1 MSIYNKV
8 TNSVADAVSKIMNE
22 KLHPN
27 QQKLDVH
34 EPEKDKLTAHDFKK
48 LRAKKEM
55 ETGIKREIAADRL
68 EQKAK
73 KKMEEES
80 EQIQEYT
87 SVGGKYVHRQKEVK
101 DAEAG
106 VTDWDKEEKMAKDA
120 DKPAT
125 KKRAYGA
132 HQNRRTNTKLYKE
145 MIESLKT
152 GGIKSLFKTI
162 EEGKIELNE
171 DNLDSIAK
179 KHGME
184 LKKTTYGAGMKH
196 PTHGEVSI
204 NRYGEWNHYPAGSKS
219 SKAHGN
225 STDNFV
231 SLDKHLSSLKEEASQ
246 EEFTKEMQDQK
257 AKFDGKK
264 KTADIAKPSVQA
276 VQQEAKLNEGI
287 TVKKEYDDKKEAEH
301 GVYHNGKKIGYIVHN
316 KKQDTHTAYHSPQG
330 DPEDQDYGQIDDFH
344 QHHAA
349 VSQIRHSAGVSP
361 KEMHEATH
369 NEIQV
374 IDMTDGSQ
382 KPVINIVDLEEK
394 SLTEPEMKKKEEV
407 VKSMK
412 KGIAGFKERYGDR
425 AKSVMYATATRIAKD
440 KA

>member
-1 MSIYNKV
+1 MSVYNKV

-34 EPEKDKLTAHDFKK
+34 EPEKDKLTAKDFEMLRKGKK
-48 LRAKKEM
+48 AVK
-55 ETGIKREIAADRL
+55 
-68 EQKAK
+68 
-73 KKMEEES
+73 EES
-80 EQIQEYT
+80 EQIKEYT

-120 DKPAT
+120 DKPAA

-145 MIESLKT
+145 MIESLKA

-162 EEGKIELNE
+162 EESKVELNE
-171 DNLDSIAK
+171 DNLGAIAK

-184 LKKTTYGAGMKH
+184 FNRTTYGAGMKH
-196 PTHGEVSI
+196 PKHGEVSI
-204 NRYGEWNHYPAGSKS
+204 NRYGEWNHKGKT
-219 SKAHGN
+219 GD
-225 STDNFV
+225 STNKFA

-246 EEFTKEMQDQK
+246 EEFTKELADQK

-264 KTADIAKPSVQA
+264 KTADVAKPSVQA
-276 VQQEAKLNEGI
+276 VQN
-287 TVKKEYDDKKEAEH
+287 
-301 GVYHNGKKIGYIVHN
+301 
-316 KKQDTHTAYHSPQG
+316 
-330 DPEDQDYGQIDDFH
+330 
-344 QHHAA
+344 
-349 VSQIRHSAGVSP
+349 
-361 KEMHEATH
+361 EATH
-369 NEIQV
+369 TEIQMV
-374 IDMTDGSQ
+374 DLTDASQ
-382 KPVINIVDLEEK
+382 KPQISTVDLEEK
-394 SLTEPEMKKKEEV
+394 HLTPAETAKKEEV

-425 AKSVMYATATRIAKD
+425 AKSVMYSTATKTAKE

>member
-1 MSIYNKV
+1 MSVYNKV

-34 EPEKDKLTAHDFKK
+34 EPEKDKLTSKDFEMLRKGKK
-48 LRAKKEM
+48 AVK
-55 ETGIKREIAADRL
+55 
-68 EQKAK
+68 
-73 KKMEEES
+73 EES
-80 EQIQEYT
+80 EQIKEYT
-87 SVGGKYVHRQKEVK
+87 SVGGKFVHRQKEVK

-120 DKPAT
+120 DKPAA

-162 EEGKIELNE
+162 EEGKVELNE

-184 LKKTTYGAGMKH
+184 FKKTTYGAGMKH

-225 STDNFV
+225 STDNFA

-246 EEFTKEMQDQK
+246 EEFTKEMEDQK

-264 KTADIAKPSVQA
+264 KGADFSKPPVH
-276 VQQEAKLNEGI
+276 
-287 TVKKEYDDKKEAEH
+287 TVKQEEVE
-301 GVYHNGKKIGYIVHN
+301 
-316 KKQDTHTAYHSPQG
+316 
-330 DPEDQDYGQIDDFH
+330 ID
-344 QHHAA
+344 
-349 VSQIRHSAGVSP
+349 
-361 KEMHEATH
+361 EATH
-369 NEIQV
+369 TEIQV

-382 KPVINIVDLEEK
+382 KPVINVVDLEEK
-394 SLTEPEMKKKEEV
+394 SLTEPEMKKKEEI

-425 AKSVMYATATRIAKD
+425 AKSVIYATATKTAKE

>member
-34 EPEKDKLTAHDFKK
+34 EPEKDKLTSKDFEMLRKGKK
-48 LRAKKEM
+48 AVK
-55 ETGIKREIAADRL
+55 
-68 EQKAK
+68 
-73 KKMEEES
+73 EES

-87 SVGGKYVHRQKEVK
+87 SVGGKFVHRQKEVK

-120 DKPAT
+120 DKPAA

-162 EEGKIELNE
+162 EEGKIE
-171 DNLDSIAK
+171 
-179 KHGME
+179 
-184 LKKTTYGAGMKH
+184 
-196 PTHGEVSI
+196 
-204 NRYGEWNHYPAGSKS
+204 
-219 SKAHGN
+219 
-225 STDNFV
+225 
-231 SLDKHLSSLKEEASQ
+231 EEASQ

-264 KTADIAKPSVQA
+264 KGADFSKPPVY
-276 VQQEAKLNEGI
+276 
-287 TVKKEYDDKKEAEH
+287 TVKQEEV
-301 GVYHNGKKIGYIVHN
+301 G
-316 KKQDTHTAYHSPQG
+316 
-330 DPEDQDYGQIDDFH
+330 ID
-344 QHHAA
+344 
-349 VSQIRHSAGVSP
+349 
-361 KEMHEATH
+361 EATH
-369 NEIQV
+369 TEIQV

-382 KPVINIVDLEEK
+382 KPVINVVDLEEK

-425 AKSVMYATATRIAKD
+425 AKSVMYATATKIAKD

>member
-48 LRAKKEM
+48 LRAMKKE
-55 ETGIKREIAADRL
+55 ET
-68 EQKAK
+68 
-73 KKMEEES
+73 
-80 EQIQEYT
+80 EQIDEYT

-120 DKPAT
+120 DKPAA

-162 EEGKIELNE
+162 EEGKVELNE

-204 NRYGEWNHYPAGSKS
+204 NRYGEWNHYPVGSKS
-219 SKAHGN
+219 SKAHGDSSN
-225 STDNFV
+225 NFS
-231 SLDKHLSSLKEEASQ
+231 SLSKHLASLKEEASQ
-246 EEFTKEMQDQK
+246 EEFTKELADQK

-264 KTADIAKPSVQA
+264 KGADVAAPASQGV
-276 VQQEAKLNEGI
+276 VD
-287 TVKKEYDDKKEAEH
+287 VKE
-301 GVYHNGKKIGYIVHN
+301 
-316 KKQDTHTAYHSPQG
+316 S
-330 DPEDQDYGQIDDFH
+330 
-344 QHHAA
+344 
-349 VSQIRHSAGVSP
+349 
-361 KEMHEATH
+361 TH

-382 KPVINIVDLEEK
+382 KPVINIVELEEK
-394 SLTEPEMKKKEEV
+394 SLTEPEAKKKEEV

-412 KGIAGFKERYGDR
+412 KGLAGFKERYGDR
-425 AKSVMYATATRIAKD
+425 AKSVMYATATKIAKD

>member
-1 MSIYNKV
+1 MSVYNKV

-55 ETGIKREIAADRL
+55 ETGIKKEIAADRL

-73 KKMEEES
+73 KKMEEEA
-80 EQIQEYT
+80 EQLQEYQ
-87 SVGGKYVHRQKEVK
+87 SK
-101 DAEAG
+101 DGVYKHQGTYGRAKDMEAG
-106 VTDWDKEEKMAKDA
+106 ETDWDKEDKLARSLL
-120 DKPAT
+120 KPAA

-145 MIESLKT
+145 MIESLKA

-162 EEGKIELNE
+162 AENKIE
-171 DNLDSIAK
+171 
-179 KHGME
+179 
-184 LKKTTYGAGMKH
+184 
-196 PTHGEVSI
+196 
-204 NRYGEWNHYPAGSKS
+204 
-219 SKAHGN
+219 
-225 STDNFV
+225 
-231 SLDKHLSSLKEEASQ
+231 EEASQ
-246 EEFTKEMQDQK
+246 EEFTKELADQK

-264 KTADIAKPSVQA
+264 KTADVAKPAVQA
-276 VQQEAKLNEGI
+276 VQN
-287 TVKKEYDDKKEAEH
+287 
-301 GVYHNGKKIGYIVHN
+301 
-316 KKQDTHTAYHSPQG
+316 
-330 DPEDQDYGQIDDFH
+330 
-344 QHHAA
+344 
-349 VSQIRHSAGVSP
+349 
-361 KEMHEATH
+361 EATH
-369 NEIQV
+369 TEIQV

-394 SLTEPEMKKKEEV
+394 ALTEPETKKKEEV

-412 KGIAGFKERYGDR
+412 KGLSGFKERYGNR
-425 AKSVMYATATRIAKD
+425 AKSVIYATATKIAKE

>member
-48 LRAKKEM
+48 LRAMKKE
-55 ETGIKREIAADRL
+55 ET
-68 EQKAK
+68 
-73 KKMEEES
+73 
-80 EQIQEYT
+80 EQIDEYT

-120 DKPAT
+120 DKPAA

-162 EEGKIELNE
+162 EEGKVE
-171 DNLDSIAK
+171 
-179 KHGME
+179 
-184 LKKTTYGAGMKH
+184 
-196 PTHGEVSI
+196 
-204 NRYGEWNHYPAGSKS
+204 
-219 SKAHGN
+219 
-225 STDNFV
+225 
-231 SLDKHLSSLKEEASQ
+231 EEASQ
-246 EEFTKEMQDQK
+246 EEFTKELADQK

-264 KTADIAKPSVQA
+264 KGADVAAPASQGV
-276 VQQEAKLNEGI
+276 VD
-287 TVKKEYDDKKEAEH
+287 VKE
-301 GVYHNGKKIGYIVHN
+301 
-316 KKQDTHTAYHSPQG
+316 S
-330 DPEDQDYGQIDDFH
+330 
-344 QHHAA
+344 
-349 VSQIRHSAGVSP
+349 
-361 KEMHEATH
+361 TH

-382 KPVINIVDLEEK
+382 KPVINIVELEEK
-394 SLTEPEMKKKEEV
+394 SLTEPEAKKKEEV

-412 KGIAGFKERYGDR
+412 KGLAGFKERYGDR

>member
-8 TNSVADAVSKIMNE
+8 TNSVAEAVSKIMNE

-34 EPEKDKLTAHDFKK
+34 EPEKDKLTSKDFEMLRKGKK
-48 LRAKKEM
+48 AVK
-55 ETGIKREIAADRL
+55 
-68 EQKAK
+68 
-73 KKMEEES
+73 EES

-120 DKPAT
+120 DKPAA

-162 EEGKIELNE
+162 EEGKVELNE

-184 LKKTTYGAGMKH
+184 FKKTTYGAGMKH

-225 STDNFV
+225 STDNFA

-264 KTADIAKPSVQA
+264 KGADVAKPSVQA
-276 VQQEAKLNEGI
+276 VKNEEVEQLDELSPGALKSYVNKAKPEVKAAKDERHSAEMDNDYKTASDSQVTIAKRLAGIKQAKAKLN
-287 TVKKEYDDKKEAEH
+287 KEEA
-301 GVYHNGKKIGYIVHN
+301 
-316 KKQDTHTAYHSPQG
+316 S
-330 DPEDQDYGQIDDFH
+330 ID
-344 QHHAA
+344 
-349 VSQIRHSAGVSP
+349 
-361 KEMHEATH
+361 EATH
-369 NEIQV
+369 TEIQV

-425 AKSVMYATATRIAKD
+425 AKSVMYATATNIAKD

>member
-1 MSIYNKV
+1 MSVYNKV

-34 EPEKDKLTAHDFKK
+34 EPEKDKLTAKDFEMLRKGKK
-48 LRAKKEM
+48 AVKEDTAKPDFLDLDKDGNKKEPM
-55 ETGIKREIAADRL
+55 KKASISMKKEELEESSYNNPHKFAAAEIKAGTFKSYSPTASTTGLSSDQLRIKKEIAADRL
-68 EQKAK
+68 EQKMKNQMK
-73 KKMEEES
+73 KEEA

-120 DKPAT
+120 VKPAA

-204 NRYGEWNHYPAGSKS
+204 NRYGEWHHYPAGSKS

-225 STDNFV
+225 STDNFA

-264 KTADIAKPSVQA
+264 KTADIAAPASQGV
-276 VQQEAKLNEGI
+276 VD
-287 TVKKEYDDKKEAEH
+287 VK
-301 GVYHNGKKIGYIVHN
+301 
-316 KKQDTHTAYHSPQG
+316 
-330 DPEDQDYGQIDDFH
+330 
-344 QHHAA
+344 
-349 VSQIRHSAGVSP
+349 
-361 KEMHEATH
+361 EATH
-369 NEIQV
+369 TEIQMV
-374 IDMTDGSQ
+374 DLTDASQ
-382 KPVINIVDLEEK
+382 KPQISTVDLEEK
-394 SLTEPEMKKKEEV
+394 TLTEPETKKKEEV

-425 AKSVMYATATRIAKD
+425 AKSVMYATATNIAKD

>member
-34 EPEKDKLTAHDFKK
+34 EPEKDKLTAKDFEMLRKGKK
-48 LRAKKEM
+48 AVK
-55 ETGIKREIAADRL
+55 
-68 EQKAK
+68 
-73 KKMEEES
+73 EES

-87 SVGGKYVHRQKEVK
+87 SVGGKFVHRQKEVK

-120 DKPAT
+120 DKPAA

-184 LKKTTYGAGMKH
+184 FKKTTYGAGMKH

-219 SKAHGN
+219 SKAHGD
-225 STDNFV
+225 STGNFS

-246 EEFTKEMQDQK
+246 EEFTKEMEDQK

-264 KTADIAKPSVQA
+264 KTADVAKPAVQA
-276 VQQEAKLNEGI
+276 VQN
-287 TVKKEYDDKKEAEH
+287 
-301 GVYHNGKKIGYIVHN
+301 
-316 KKQDTHTAYHSPQG
+316 
-330 DPEDQDYGQIDDFH
+330 
-344 QHHAA
+344 
-349 VSQIRHSAGVSP
+349 
-361 KEMHEATH
+361 EATH
-369 NEIQV
+369 TEIQV

-425 AKSVMYATATRIAKD
+425 AKSVMYATATKIAKD